1 MIGLERRIEL
11 DQTKLTSFLRMLR
24 ETNPPKLLLVFAFGL
39 SLIETATGLIVP
51 LLTKSLVD
59 QLAAATVELTI
70 IAMLFGVFLLQ
81 AVSAG
86 LSYFLMSYIG
96 EGIVRAIR
104 KRLWK
109 HVLNLPVS
117 FFDRQQSGEIMSR
130 ITQDT
135 STVKDLITMHL
146 VTFISGV
153 ISVVGAVI
161 ILFWIDWKM
170 TLIMLISVPLS
181 LVIILPLG
189 NKMYRIS
196 LGMQDRMA
204 MFTADLGRVLSE
216 IRLVKAYHAEEK
228 EKQTGYE
235 GINRL
240 FRYGV
245 REAKILAVLSPII
258 TFVIMLVLV
267 ILIGYGGVRVASG
280 SLSSGTLV
288 AIILYMFQIV
298 VPFTQMAAFFTSF
311 QKALGATERIQTILS
326 MEGEKLDGKQLV
338 KKTNQDIY
346 IKNVSFSY
354 KEGEPILH
362 DINLHIPKNK
372 TTAIVGPSGSGKT
385 TIFSLLERFYEPNEG
400 AIYFGDEDIR
410 QFDLH
415 AWRQKISY
423 VAQDSPIMT
432 GTIRE
437 NICYGLDREATDE
450 EIWQA
455 ADFANALEFIEKLPD
470 GLDTYVGERGVTLS
484 GGQRQRIAIARA
496 FIRDPDILL
505 LDEATSHLDSSSES
519 LVQEAIEHLMKKR
532 TTIVI
537 AHRLSTI
544 KNADQIVVLENGVI
558 TGKGTHQSLY
568 EGHELYRELTNQ
580 QSGLEENLSFGI

>member
-1 MIGLERRIEL
+1 
-11 DQTKLTSFLRMLR
+11 
-24 ETNPPKLLLVFAFGL
+24 
-39 SLIETATGLIVP
+39 
-51 LLTKSLVD
+51 
-59 QLAAATVELTI
+59 
-70 IAMLFGVFLLQ
+70 
-81 AVSAG
+81 
-86 LSYFLMSYIG
+86 FLMSYIG

-228 EKQTGYE
+228 EKQTGYA
-235 GINRL
+235 GLNRL

-326 MEGEKLDGKQLV
+326 ME
-338 KKTNQDIY
+338 
-346 IKNVSFSY
+346 
-354 KEGEPILH
+354 
-362 DINLHIPKNK
+362 
-372 TTAIVGPSGSGKT
+372 
-385 TIFSLLERFYEPNEG
+385 
-400 AIYFGDEDIR
+400 
-410 QFDLH
+410 
-415 AWRQKISY
+415 
-423 VAQDSPIMT
+423 
-432 GTIRE
+432 
-437 NICYGLDREATDE
+437 
-450 EIWQA
+450 
-455 ADFANALEFIEKLPD
+455 
-470 GLDTYVGERGVTLS
+470 
-484 GGQRQRIAIARA
+484 
-496 FIRDPDILL
+496 
-505 LDEATSHLDSSSES
+505 
-519 LVQEAIEHLMKKR
+519 
-532 TTIVI
+532 
-537 AHRLSTI
+537 
-544 KNADQIVVLENGVI
+544 
-558 TGKGTHQSLY
+558 
-568 EGHELYRELTNQ
+568 
-580 QSGLEENLSFGI
+580 

>member
-1 MIGLERRIEL
+1 
-11 DQTKLTSFLRMLR
+11 MLR

-196 LGMQDRMA
+196 LA
-204 MFTADLGRVLSE
+204 C
-216 IRLVKAYHAEEK
+216 K
-228 EKQTGYE
+228 TGWPCL
-235 GINRL
+235 R
-240 FRYGV
+240 
-245 REAKILAVLSPII
+245 P
-258 TFVIMLVLV
+258 T
-267 ILIGYGGVRVASG
+267 
-280 SLSSGTLV
+280 
-288 AIILYMFQIV
+288 
-298 VPFTQMAAFFTSF
+298 
-311 QKALGATERIQTILS
+311 
-326 MEGEKLDGKQLV
+326 
-338 KKTNQDIY
+338 
-346 IKNVSFSY
+346 
-354 KEGEPILH
+354 
-362 DINLHIPKNK
+362 
-372 TTAIVGPSGSGKT
+372 
-385 TIFSLLERFYEPNEG
+385 
-400 AIYFGDEDIR
+400 
-410 QFDLH
+410 
-415 AWRQKISY
+415 
-423 VAQDSPIMT
+423 
-432 GTIRE
+432 
-437 NICYGLDREATDE
+437 
-450 EIWQA
+450 
-455 ADFANALEFIEKLPD
+455 
-470 GLDTYVGERGVTLS
+470 S
-484 GGQRQRIAIARA
+484 GGCFRKSA
-496 FIRDPDILL
+496 
-505 LDEATSHLDSSSES
+505 S
-519 LVQEAIEHLMKKR
+519 
-532 TTIVI
+532 
-537 AHRLSTI
+537 
-544 KNADQIVVLENGVI
+544 
-558 TGKGTHQSLY
+558 
-568 EGHELYRELTNQ
+568 
-580 QSGLEENLSFGI
+580 